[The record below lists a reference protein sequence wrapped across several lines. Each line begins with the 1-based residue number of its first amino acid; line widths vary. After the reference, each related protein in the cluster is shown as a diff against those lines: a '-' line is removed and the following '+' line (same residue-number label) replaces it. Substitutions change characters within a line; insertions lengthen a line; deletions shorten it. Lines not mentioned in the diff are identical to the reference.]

1 MSFNLH
7 GTDGFYDNTG
17 GTIDMGGFLMHKLFP
32 GGDGGED
39 PSGRVAWET
48 GELLKKQFKDWQDT
62 FQPIEMEALNQI
74 SFNNSAV
81 LPDALADARKGVDQS
96 RAALRA
102 YSALDDM
109 HDNCSECEETMQDP
123 ACCEICQPFAD
134 TARLQMRAIIEQ
146 IGQ

>member
-1 MSFNLH
+1 MYVSDAELALFQDWQP
-7 GTDGFYDNTG
+7 GESI
-17 GTIDMGGFLMHKLFP
+17 TID
-32 GGDGGED
+32 
-39 PSGRVAWET
+39 A
-48 GELLKKQFKDWQDT
+48 
-62 FQPIEMEALNQI
+62 
-74 SFNNSAV
+74 NSV
-81 LPDALADARKGVDQS
+81 GMLIQEVRKS

-146 IGQ
+146 IGL